1 MTIDQQRDDG
11 LLVDELIYLD
21 TRKLT
26 APTLRCGGLNNR
38 LLLQ

>member
-21 TRKLT
+21 TRNLK
-26 APTLRCGGLNNR
+26 APAHRCGGRNNR